1 MKKWQEIL
9 YLHPKIKRNLLKRVY
24 YFTEVWYI
32 MSEVIMEYSYF
43 LFLLL
48 LVPCMIFS
56 AVASAKVSSTY
67 SKYDKIPCLS
77 RMTGYDTATA
87 LLRNRG
93 VSDISV
99 GIVKGTLTDHYDP
112 TKSIVNLSQSTFG
125 SASVG
130 ACAVAGHEI
139 GHVMQKKQGYFPY
152 KLRKILVPITNI
164 GSRLAMPVIIVGIFL
179 DLFLFATKDQPYGQ
193 WILYVGIALYGLSTL
208 FALVTLPVEIDL
220 ITLAL
225 RFGRSAFLLNF
236 RKPLDYFGKRLYN
249 KIKGVEKRICFV
261 NFADSKSTA
270 ERTSVPVAETGRR
283 FPHLIIRMRPFRRRP
298 CKNL

>member
-193 WILYVGIALYGLSTL
+193 WILYVGIALYGLSPL
-208 FALVTLPVEIDL
+208 FALVTLPVEFNASRRAKNMLVEDGVLSSLEVKGAKKVLNAAAMTYVASLLTSLVYFIRIFIML
-220 ITLAL
+220 FLL
-225 RFGRSAFLLNF
+225 FGR
-236 RKPLDYFGKRLYN
+236 KK
-249 KIKGVEKRICFV
+249 
-261 NFADSKSTA
+261 
-270 ERTSVPVAETGRR
+270 
-283 FPHLIIRMRPFRRRP
+283 
-298 CKNL
+298 

>member
-208 FALVTLPVEIDL
+208 FALVTLPVEFNASRRAKNMLVEDGVLSSEEVKGAKKVLNAAAMTYVASLLTSLVYFIRIFIML
-220 ITLAL
+220 FQI
-225 RFGRSAFLLNF
+225 GRAH
-236 RKPLDYFGKRLYN
+236 
-249 KIKGVEKRICFV
+249 V
-261 NFADSKSTA
+261 
-270 ERTSVPVAETGRR
+270 
-283 FPHLIIRMRPFRRRP
+283 
-298 CKNL
+298 

>member
-93 VSDISV
+93 ESDISV

-208 FALVTLPVEIDL
+208 FALVTLPVEFNASRRAKNMLVEDGVLSSEEVKGAKKVLNAAAMTYVASLLTSLVYFIRIFIML
-220 ITLAL
+220 FLL
-225 RFGRSAFLLNF
+225 FGR
-236 RKPLDYFGKRLYN
+236 KK
-249 KIKGVEKRICFV
+249 
-261 NFADSKSTA
+261 
-270 ERTSVPVAETGRR
+270 
-283 FPHLIIRMRPFRRRP
+283 
-298 CKNL
+298 

>member
-43 LFLLL
+43 LFFLF

-208 FALVTLPVEIDL
+208 FALVTLPVEFNASRRAKNMLVEDGVLSSEEVKGAKKVLNAAAMTYVASLLTSLVYFIRIFIML
-220 ITLAL
+220 FLL
-225 RFGRSAFLLNF
+225 FGR
-236 RKPLDYFGKRLYN
+236 KK
-249 KIKGVEKRICFV
+249 
-261 NFADSKSTA
+261 
-270 ERTSVPVAETGRR
+270 
-283 FPHLIIRMRPFRRRP
+283 
-298 CKNL
+298 

>member
-32 MSEVIMEYSYF
+32 MGEVIMEYSYF

-208 FALVTLPVEIDL
+208 FALVTLPVEFNASRRAKNMLVEDGVLSPEEVKGAKKVLNAAAMTYVASLLTSLVYFIRIFIML
-220 ITLAL
+220 FLL
-225 RFGRSAFLLNF
+225 FGR
-236 RKPLDYFGKRLYN
+236 KK
-249 KIKGVEKRICFV
+249 
-261 NFADSKSTA
+261 
-270 ERTSVPVAETGRR
+270 
-283 FPHLIIRMRPFRRRP
+283 
-298 CKNL
+298 

>member
-48 LVPCMIFS
+48 LVPYMIFS

-208 FALVTLPVEIDL
+208 FALVTLPVEFNASRRAKNMLVEDGVLSSEEVKGAKKVLNAAAMTYVASLLTSLVYFIRIFIML
-220 ITLAL
+220 FLL
-225 RFGRSAFLLNF
+225 FGR
-236 RKPLDYFGKRLYN
+236 KK
-249 KIKGVEKRICFV
+249 
-261 NFADSKSTA
+261 
-270 ERTSVPVAETGRR
+270 
-283 FPHLIIRMRPFRRRP
+283 
-298 CKNL
+298 

>member
-125 SASVG
+125 STSVG

-208 FALVTLPVEIDL
+208 FALVTLPVEFNASRRAKNMLVEDGVLSSEEVKGAKKVLNAAAMTYVASLLTSLVYFIRIFIML
-220 ITLAL
+220 FLL
-225 RFGRSAFLLNF
+225 FGR
-236 RKPLDYFGKRLYN
+236 KK
-249 KIKGVEKRICFV
+249 
-261 NFADSKSTA
+261 
-270 ERTSVPVAETGRR
+270 
-283 FPHLIIRMRPFRRRP
+283 
-298 CKNL
+298 

>member
-179 DLFLFATKDQPYGQ
+179 DLFLFATKDQPYCQ

-208 FALVTLPVEIDL
+208 FALVTLPVEFNASRRAKNMLVEDGVLSSEEVKGAKKVLNAAAMTYVASLLTSLVYFIRIFIML
-220 ITLAL
+220 FLL
-225 RFGRSAFLLNF
+225 FGR
-236 RKPLDYFGKRLYN
+236 KK
-249 KIKGVEKRICFV
+249 
-261 NFADSKSTA
+261 
-270 ERTSVPVAETGRR
+270 
-283 FPHLIIRMRPFRRRP
+283 
-298 CKNL
+298 